1 MKINLLEKKPF
12 YIQIRDDMLEKI
24 ETNYWKEGDLIPP
37 EIDLA
42 KSYGVSRVTI
52 RKAISYLVQEKY
64 LKRIAGFGTY
74 VLQNK
79 PSLHNF
85 TLIQSFT
92 NEMREMGL
100 PSKTLDASVKKIKA
114 TPKLA
119 EIFDIEVG
127 ETLINLKRTRGD
139 IVPILFSDTYL
150 FPYIEIPNDKKILY
164 GSLYE
169 YLAKHNIFFS
179 KFEEYVGAVSLTI
192 KLRDI
197 LKITD
202 DSPILRRKRF
212 SFDEDNKLIEYTE
225 TFYNSK
231 LYEYRARLIY
241 RKK

>member
-12 YIQIRDDMLEKI
+12 YIQIRDDILEKI

-37 EIDLA
+37 EMELA

-52 RKAISYLVQEKY
+52 RKAISYLVKENY

-74 VLQNK
+74 VLQNR

-100 PSKTLDASVKKIKA
+100 PSKTLTASVEKIEA

-119 EIFDIEVG
+119 EIFNINIGD
-127 ETLINLKRTRGD
+127 TLVNLKRTRGSK
-139 IVPILFSDTYL
+139 VPILFSDTYL
-150 FPYIEIPNDKKILY
+150 LPYIEIPNDKNILY

-169 YLAKHNIFFS
+169 FLAKNNIFFS
-179 KFEEYVGAVSLTI
+179 KFEEYVGAVPLTI
-192 KLRDI
+192 RLKEI

-202 DSPILRRKRF
+202 DSPILRRKRY
-212 SFDEDNKLIEYTE
+212 SFDEENKLIEYTE

-231 LYEYRARLIY
+231 LYEYRTRLIY